1 MSDEYYHDPTAESGY
16 VPPADEQVDN
26 WDLQGAPLFV
36 ADPRANSGLTNVNP
50 YDEWANTYYDP
61 SVAGPG
67 KDISGPSMSYDSA
80 TGLNTLYDPRTGQTY
95 GSFNAG
101 QYSGGDSGSSKF
113 ADWLK
118 KNLNMTPSQLGKLG
132 LSAAM
137 LKDLYDSRK
146 AQKAAQVPTYKWTP
160 GMLDASRTQI
170 AQAPRAVGQA
180 AMGQSYF
187 TPTTYTAR
195 AAEGGLMG
203 LAAGGAA
210 KNPRYLD
217 GPTDGM
223 ADEINTDIDGQQAAK
238 LSHGEFV
245 IPADVVSHLGNGNSK
260 AGADV
265 LYTMMDRVRK
275 ARTGTKK
282 QGKQINP
289 AKFTPGGIAGYAGGG
304 AVAFNVGGA
313 ATPPTAAPAAPAVNT
328 NLAAWS
334 GPYVQD
340 YLSKGFAAADKP
352 YEAYTGQLAAG
363 ASPIQQQAFDAYK
376 GLNTTYNPVGG
387 TFTGQNAQQY
397 MNPYLSATLGD
408 QLGELNRQN
417 QIAQNYQMAKLTQA
431 GGFGGSRDAILRA
444 ENIRNQGQ
452 EQSKLINTAYSQAFD
467 KGMGQFN
474 TEQANR
480 IKEAQF
486 GANYGLESLAEQ
498 AKAGSI
504 QRGIEADNIAAQK
517 AQFDEQR
524 RWDLEMPLYKQ
535 KLMSGLPVNATPAQP
550 LPSFGTEAMQG
561 LVGLSK
567 QYPEMEGWLRSMG
580 ILS

>member
-1 MSDEYYHDPTAESGY
+1 MSDEYYYDPTAESGY

-67 KDISGPSMSYDSA
+67 KDISGPSMSYDPA
-80 TGLNTLYDPRTGQTY
+80 TGLNTLYDPRTGETF
-95 GSFNAG
+95 GKPF
-101 QYSGGDSGSSKF
+101 GGVGESGSSKF

-118 KNLNMTPSQLGKLG
+118 KNLNMTPSQLGRLG

-146 AQKAAQVPTYKWTP
+146 AQKAAQIPTYKWTP
-160 GMLDASRTQI
+160 GMLQANRTQI
-170 AQAPRAVGQA
+170 AQAPREVGQA

-203 LAAGGAA
+203 LAAGGVA
-210 KNPRYLD
+210 KKPRYLD

-223 ADEINTDIDGQQAAK
+223 ADKINTDIDGKQAAK

-265 LYTMMDRVRK
+265 LYKMMDRVRK

-289 AKFTPGGIAGYAGGG
+289 EKFTPGGIAGYAGGG

-313 ATPPTAAPAAPAVNT
+313 AATPTAAAPAAPAVNT
-328 NLAAWS
+328 NLTAWS

-363 ASPIQQQAFDAYK
+363 ASPLQKQAFDAYSN
-376 GLNTTYNPVGG
+376 LNTQYSPVAG
-387 TFTGQNAQQY
+387 TFTGQTAQQY
-397 MNPYLSATLGD
+397 MNPYLSATLD
-408 QLGELNRQN
+408 PQLSELNRQN
-417 QIAQNYQMAKLTQA
+417 QITQMGQQAKLAQA
-431 GGFGGSRDAILRA
+431 GGYGGSRDALMRA
-444 ENIRNQGQ
+444 ENARNLGQ
-452 EQSKLINTAYSQAFD
+452 QQSNLINTAYSQAFD

-474 TEQANR
+474 TEQANK
-480 IKEAQF
+480 IKEAMF

-498 AKAGSI
+498 AKAGAI

-535 KLMSGLPVNATPAQP
+535 KLLSGLPVNATPAQP